1 MIAFGFSLT
10 GIFNYQ
16 TDKRKRL
23 FGLLGNSII
32 VGSFIFLSI
41 WALVNDE
48 NQKESKENQLSK
60 TALGYIKELE
70 AKNIRIYLDSLSSKS
85 QLNLEITD
93 SERINRYLSMPF
105 DSLKVDSAYLFSLD
119 LSTKLHK
126 QLRKDYQY
134 QSLHLSFLR
143 NDNTEQYNF
152 NYCIS
157 NCK

>member
-93 SERINRYLSMPF
+93 SERINRYLS
-105 DSLKVDSAYLFSLD
+105 K
-119 LSTKLHK
+119 
-126 QLRKDYQY
+126 R
-134 QSLHLSFLR
+134 
-143 NDNTEQYNF
+143 
-152 NYCIS
+152 
-157 NCK
+157 